1 MRIQAF
7 AVAAAL
13 LAVVMAPTVAGTD
26 GAKLFKQQKSTT
38 CHFLDESGKKKV
50 GPSLSGVVGRPIA
63 AAPGFKYSKGLVK
76 YKGRT

>member
-13 LAVVMAPTVAGTD
+13 LAVVMAPTVANTD
-26 GAKLFKQQKSTT
+26 GAKLFKQKSTT